1 MNEALPERLIALAAG
16 SAVHGDLAAAEGA
29 AEAAIALRPDSH
41 AAWATLAITLAKM
54 NKHERAVSAFERAI
68 ALDPKDLA
76 SLTSLGELLI
86 ELGSYKRA
94 GTYLDRACALDPK
107 AEQPM
112 GRRARALIA
121 KTLSALKQK

>member
-1 MNEALPERLIALAAG
+1 MNEALPEQLIKLAAG
-16 SAVHGDLAAAEGA
+16 SVVHGDLTAAEGA

-41 AAWATLAITLAKM
+41 DAWTALAITLAKM
-54 NKHERAVSAFERAI
+54 NKHERAVTAFERAI

-76 SLTSLGELLI
+76 SLTGIGELLI
-86 ELGSYKRA
+86 ELGAYKRA
-94 GTYLDRACALDPK
+94 GTYLDQACLLDPK

-121 KTLSALKQK
+121 KTLAALKTK